1 MFLNYYG
8 LSDKPFE
15 ITPDPKFLFLTPGH
29 KASLEALLKGVEE
42 RAGVIIL
49 TGEVGTGKTVLLYSA
64 LGRLSNEV
72 KTAFVFHS
80 TYNFQELLKQ
90 VLVEWGLPNPAEA
103 LGELKAQFLKVLQK
117 AREQGKILVILI
129 DEAQKLSRDVIREL
143 FSLLRLESGKRP
155 SLQLVLAGQPELDS
169 LLEPEILRNPHRKL
183 GRQLKIYP
191 LTRTESFAYIE
202 HRLQLV
208 GSSSARLFSPQA
220 LALICEFSQGIPRLI
235 NIVCD
240 NALLNG
246 YSQSQ
251 QKIDLGIVEKVIG
264 NLEGPGYKPKTRLKA
279 PEDTVPARFF
289 PGWSLRKGLIILSV
303 LALGIGIFF
312 WGGEIKNRIVYLEVL
327 EEVKGL
333 FNKGQQLISAS
344 VSRQE
349 NTIRP
354 KGDLSITGDHQKISP
369 KGSFDQSSQRPGL
382 TEIRRIQVK
391 KGESLSKLSLHYY
404 GKSNA
409 SLVDLILMAN
419 PSIINADYILVD
431 QKIQLPE
438 LREEALLLHGP
449 DKSFAIHLGTFLSNN
464 QAHKF
469 KNELDLKGKEI
480 TIQPRKISP
489 TQTWYRVEAGGYGS
503 KKEALEDINILRRKG
518 LLSFF

>member
-29 KASLEALLKGVEE
+29 KASLEALLRGVEE
-42 RAGVIIL
+42 RTGVIIL

-72 KTAFVFHS
+72 KTALVFHS

-103 LGELKAQFLKVLQK
+103 LGELKAQFLEVLK
-117 AREQGKILVILI
+117 TAREQGETLVILI

-143 FSLLRLESGKRP
+143 FSLFRLESWIRD

-169 LLEPEILRNPHRKL
+169 LLEPEILRNPRRKL
-183 GRQLKIYP
+183 GLQLKIYP

-220 LALICEFSQGIPRLI
+220 LSLICEFSQGIPRLI

-251 QKIDLGIVEKVIG
+251 QKIDLEIVEKVIG
-264 NLEGPGYKPKTRLKA
+264 NLDGPGYKPKTPIRT
-279 PEDTVPARFF
+279 PEETGSSLFSSGR
-289 PGWSLRKGLIILSV
+289 SLRKGLVILSV

-312 WGGEIKNRIVYLEVL
+312 WGGEIKNRVVSLEVL
-327 EEVKGL
+327 KELKSL

-349 NTIRP
+349 NHVHP
-354 KGDLSITGDHQKISP
+354 KGNFSIAGDHHKTSP
-369 KGSFDQSSQRPGL
+369 KESFDQRSQRPGL
-382 TEIRRIQVK
+382 TAIRTIQVK

-404 GKSNA
+404 GKSNV
-409 SLVDLILMAN
+409 SLIDLILMAN
-419 PSIINADYILVD
+419 PSIINADHILAD

-438 LREEALLLHGP
+438 IKDEALLLHAP
-449 DKSFAIHLGTFLSNN
+449 DNPFGIHLGTFMTNT

-489 TQTWYRVEAGGYGS
+489 RQTWYRVEAGS
-503 KKEALEDINILRRKG
+503 FERKEEALELIKTLRGKK
-518 LLSFF
+518 LLPFF